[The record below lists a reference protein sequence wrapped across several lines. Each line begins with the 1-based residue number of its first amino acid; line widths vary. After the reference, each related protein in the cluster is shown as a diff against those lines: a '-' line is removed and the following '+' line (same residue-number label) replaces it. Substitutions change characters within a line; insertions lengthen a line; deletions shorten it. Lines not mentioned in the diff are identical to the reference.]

1 MQVVMT
7 LTECVALGLL
17 GGGTYALIDY
27 YHRKR
32 TVLALL
38 TVKKYILRIVLG
50 GIVGLLFYLSG
61 FPNHLNCFICGYCAP
76 DFLAK
81 LVEKKEEE

>member
-1 MQVVMT
+1 MPIVMT

-50 GIVGLLFYLSG
+50 
-61 FPNHLNCFICGYCAP
+61 
-76 DFLAK
+76 
-81 LVEKKEEE
+81 